1 MANIKSSLK
10 RAEIAKR
17 NALRNK
23 SLKSQIKTYV
33 KKFEDAIEGADMD
46 KAKKYLNLAESKL
59 RKAQSKNVFHKNTAS
74 RKIGQLTKKFNSLV
88 K

>member
-23 SLKSQIKTYV
+23 SFKSQIKTYTR
-33 KKFEDAIEGADMD
+33 KFEQAVENADVEN
-46 KAKKYLNLAESKL
+46 AKKYLKLAEKQL
-59 RKAQSKNVFHKNTAS
+59 RRAATKNILHKNNIS
-74 RKIGQLTKKFNSLV
+74 RKIGQLTKKYNSLV